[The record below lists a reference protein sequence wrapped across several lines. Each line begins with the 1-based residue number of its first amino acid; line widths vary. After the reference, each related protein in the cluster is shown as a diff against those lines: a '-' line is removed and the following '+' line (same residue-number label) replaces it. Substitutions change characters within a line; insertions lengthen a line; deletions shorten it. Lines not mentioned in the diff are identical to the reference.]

1 MRKSDRRNSTTLV
14 LCIVIGFVLILTP
27 IIIMRG
33 FITIRL
39 EPSDMPDM
47 PLSEKSDAQP
57 TETAEVKVASN
68 EAITDEAASEE
79 ADSDDNESLEQVSYD
94 VTVNPAQ
101 DPSIAPV
108 LPDDYSRW
116 TEDQKTR
123 LNLFLS
129 NFSEVFMPSFTPA
142 YATGA
147 ELLWYVD
154 RHLFINN
161 NSEIS
166 YSSDN
171 AQRFSNASAQNCL
184 ERYFGVSLEPKD
196 YSGIVSGAQRSYK
209 YIDGYFCNYSW
220 GIGEAYNRFSIV
232 SNAYKN
238 SDGSITAEFKVYEL
252 DIEEYH
258 ANGLTRSI
266 YAMRPENIMQHRPA
280 VSLVEGG
287 TAQVRPYTK
296 SDGGPS
302 YQLLS
307 YYVEEAK
314 AAPDSDKRAEF
325 TAKAEAIRAEMK
337 AENTS
342 NYSNY
347 EMSESA
353 SRFYEKWD
361 ALLNEVYHYLRD
373 TLPADEFERLKAEE
387 IRWIQERDAA
397 ADAAGAAFQG
407 GTGAGLARISEGS
420 RQTEERVYVLIGMV
434 N

>member
-1 MRKSDRRNSTTLV
+1 M
-14 LCIVIGFVLILTP
+14 
-27 IIIMRG
+27 
-33 FITIRL
+33 
-39 EPSDMPDM
+39 
-47 PLSEKSDAQP
+47 
-57 TETAEVKVASN
+57 
-68 EAITDEAASEE
+68 
-79 ADSDDNESLEQVSYD
+79 
-94 VTVNPAQ
+94 
-101 DPSIAPV
+101 
-108 LPDDYSRW
+108 
-116 TEDQKTR
+116 
-123 LNLFLS
+123 
-129 NFSEVFMPSFTPA
+129 
-142 YATGA
+142 
-147 ELLWYVD
+147 
-154 RHLFINN
+154 
-161 NSEIS
+161 
-166 YSSDN
+166 
-171 AQRFSNASAQNCL
+171 
-184 ERYFGVSLEPKD
+184 
-196 YSGIVSGAQRSYK
+196 
-209 YIDGYFCNYSW
+209 
-220 GIGEAYNRFSIV
+220 

-314 AAPDSDKRAEF
+314 AAPDSYKRAEF

-361 ALLNEVYHYLRD
+361 ALLNEVYRYLRD

>member
-1 MRKSDRRNSTTLV
+1 MGKNFGGDIVRKSGREGLKPLVSST
-14 LCIVIGFVLILTP
+14 LIDLALSLTAILL
-27 IIIMRG
+27 IIIVSNVGVR
-33 FITIRL
+33 TN
-39 EPSDMPDM
+39 DAQDM
-47 PLSEKSDAQP
+47 PLNDTLDAEQ
-57 TETAEVKVASN
+57 TETAEVVFAS
-68 EAITDEAASEE
+68 DEVVSED
-79 ADSDDNESLEQVSYD
+79 ADSDDNDSLEPVSYD

-108 LPDDYSRW
+108 MPDDYSRW

-232 SNAYKN
+232 SNAY
-238 SDGSITAEFKVYEL
+238 
-252 DIEEYH
+252 
-258 ANGLTRSI
+258 
-266 YAMRPENIMQHRPA
+266 
-280 VSLVEGG
+280 
-287 TAQVRPYTK
+287 
-296 SDGGPS
+296 
-302 YQLLS
+302 
-307 YYVEEAK
+307 
-314 AAPDSDKRAEF
+314 
-325 TAKAEAIRAEMK
+325 
-337 AENTS
+337 
-342 NYSNY
+342 
-347 EMSESA
+347 
-353 SRFYEKWD
+353 
-361 ALLNEVYHYLRD
+361 
-373 TLPADEFERLKAEE
+373 
-387 IRWIQERDAA
+387 
-397 ADAAGAAFQG
+397 
-407 GTGAGLARISEGS
+407 
-420 RQTEERVYVLIGMV
+420 
-434 N
+434 